1 MTERSPEETVDGAPP
16 ALEAARITK
25 RFGHRLVLKG
35 VDFSL
40 AAGERVALFG
50 PNGAGKTTLMRI
62 LATVSSPSSGSVLV
76 DGIDPLD
83 EPLEAR
89 RRIGVVSHHSYLY
102 DDLTARENLRFYGR
116 MYDVPDLDARIVE
129 TVARVGL
136 SARLDDRVG
145 TFSHGMQQRIA
156 MARAVLH
163 DPELLM
169 LDEPEAGLDQD
180 ALDLLVELLREPA
193 SGRRRAALVVTHHLD
208 LGLSLSD
215 RVAILVDGRLVFQ
228 APSCELDPAS
238 VRQFYSRHTAS
249 ARSGRKREAAVR

>member
-1 MTERSPEETVDGAPP
+1 VIQRPGLETVEETLP

-35 VDFSL
+35 IDFSL

-50 PNGAGKTTLMRI
+50 PNGAGKTTMMRI
-62 LATVSSPSSGSVLV
+62 LATVSTPTSGSVLV
-76 DGIDPLD
+76 AGIDPQD

-89 RRIGVVSHHSYLY
+89 RRIGVVSHHPYLY

-116 MYDVPDLDARIVE
+116 MYDVPDLDARITE

-156 MARAVLH
+156 MARAILH
-163 DPELLM
+163 DPDLLM

-180 ALDLLVELLREPA
+180 ALDLLVDLLKERS
-193 SGRRRAALVVTHHLD
+193 SGRHRAALVVTHHLD
-208 LGLSLSD
+208 LGLALSD

-228 APSCELDPAS
+228 APSSELDPAA
-238 VRQFYSRHTAS
+238 VRQLYSTHTAA
-249 ARSGRKREAAVR
+249 ARSGRRRGASVR